1 MANEKARYSDVELEE
16 FRAIIEEK
24 LKVAKQT
31 YRDCPALRIAAK
43 ASCLLNSF
51 SPFSF
56 TYAVII
62 T

>member
-1 MANEKARYSDVELEE
+1 MP
-16 FRAIIEEK
+16 
-24 LKVAKQT
+24 LKSHL
-31 YRDCPALRIAAK
+31 PALRIAAK

-62 T
+62 A